1 MKNYR
6 NTFRMIL
13 YKTFHAKM
21 HTYMYNAS
29 VKVLQNICT
38 CIQLQLYYYH
48 LNLRDSNTEIPYKIQ
63 SFLAENYV

>member
-1 MKNYR
+1 
-6 NTFRMIL
+6 
-13 YKTFHAKM
+13 M

-48 LNLRDSNTEIPYKIQ
+48 LNLRDSNTEIPHKIQ